1 MSSIWAQVSVLS
13 HFAEFVCLFVTVE
26 LGELGQA
33 QVLSHATLGEL
44 HMGPSV
50 CLVTTC

>member
-1 MSSIWAQVSVLS
+1 MSCQNLLN
-13 HFAEFVCLFVTVE
+13 LFVELVCHVE

-33 QVLSHATLGEL
+33 QVLSHTALGEL